1 MVSIMRS
8 DPSKIDR
15 PDAGRAADVEL
26 NLIGMKCPLPVLK
39 AGRQIRQM
47 APRSVLKV
55 TADDPA
61 APLDFEHFC
70 YAGGHDLVS
79 SSEQAGIFTF
89 HIVKA
94 KI

>member
-1 MVSIMRS
+1 MHG
-8 DPSKIDR
+8 DLPKINSAD
-15 PDAGRAADVEL
+15 DGMKADVEL
-26 NLIGMKCPLPVLK
+26 RLIGMKCPLPVLK
-39 AGRQIRQM
+39 ARRQINQM

-70 YAGGHDLVS
+70 HTGGHALLS

-89 HIVKA
+89 HIA
-94 KI
+94 KSTG

>member
-1 MVSIMRS
+1 MRS
-8 DPSKIDR
+8 DPAKIAQPHD
-15 PDAGRAADVEL
+15 DMSADVEL

-39 AGRQIRQM
+39 ARRRINQM

-70 YAGGHDLVS
+70 YTGGHDLVS
-79 SSEQAGIFTF
+79 STEQSGIFTF
-89 HIVKA
+89 HIAKA
-94 KI
+94 SS